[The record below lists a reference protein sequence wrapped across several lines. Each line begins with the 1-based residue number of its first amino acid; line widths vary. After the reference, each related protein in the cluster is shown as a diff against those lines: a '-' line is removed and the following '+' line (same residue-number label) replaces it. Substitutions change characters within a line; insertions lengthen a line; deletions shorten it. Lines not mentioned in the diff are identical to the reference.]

1 MSMEKK
7 WKEIFMWPRNQK
19 WKDVDV
25 KAPKGDI
32 DEKSVTFLDG
42 EKAKVKL
49 MLTMMEKPRNQNWKK
64 ELIWALMLMQKQQK
78 EILM

>member
-7 WKEIFMWPRNQK
+7 SERRFLCGQETKSEMMF
-19 WKDVDV
+19 

-49 MLTMMEKPRNQNWKK
+49 MLTMMEKPRNQN
-64 ELIWALMLMQKQQK
+64 
-78 EILM
+78 